1 VVDGEKQ
8 KQNGSGIILLSRPI
22 DHKSKREEKKSSKKW
37 VEESDVRPLMPKFE
51 GTDDDTP
58 PFRNR
63 EDSPKQ
69 IKKKLSVVPERE
81 VVVGVD
87 ACSTPS
93 PGKKSTQSHES
104 RHRILDDVSVLE
116 RES

>member
-1 VVDGEKQ
+1 VAYCPDRSQ
-8 KQNGSGIILLSRPI
+8 KQER
-22 DHKSKREEKKSSKKW
+22 RKSSKKW

-51 GTDDDTP
+51 GTEDDTP

-63 EDSPKQ
+63 EDSRKQ
-69 IKKKLSVVPERE
+69 IKKLSVVPERE

-93 PGKKSTQSHES
+93 PGKKSTQSHE
-104 RHRILDDVSVLE
+104 
-116 RES
+116 